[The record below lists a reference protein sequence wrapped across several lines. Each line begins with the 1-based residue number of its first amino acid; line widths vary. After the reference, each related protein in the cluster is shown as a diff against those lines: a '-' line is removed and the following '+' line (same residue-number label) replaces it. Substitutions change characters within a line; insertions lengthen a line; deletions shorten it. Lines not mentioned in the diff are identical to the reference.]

1 MRSLPHRQAW
11 ALAVLAAGLSLLA
24 GCSSPPKSAT
34 SAPPGI
40 STDGVAIAHVD
51 QRDIDDLEFRRI
63 SEYFT
68 GQENTSGRI
77 IERTDPQQRAG
88 HYFILSLEFHP
99 RTTLPKGTQADLDY
113 IRKNHAETVHQHFVF
128 SADTGTWNEILLGLT
143 GAAWPEKDESI
154 VAWKITL
161 KDATGKLL
169 ADRQSFMWGIPDP
182 APVAASATMPA
193 KVNP

>member
-11 ALAVLAAGLSLLA
+11 ALAVLAVGLLLPA
-24 GCSSPPKSAT
+24 ACSSPPKSAT

-40 STDGVAIAHVD
+40 STDGVAISHVD
-51 QRDIDDLEFRRI
+51 QRNIDDLEFRRI

-77 IERTDPQQRAG
+77 IERTNPQQRAG
-88 HYFILSLEFHP
+88 HYFIISLEFHP
-99 RTTLPKGTQADLDY
+99 RTTLPRGTQADLDY
-113 IRKNHAETVHQHFVF
+113 IRKNHAETQHQHFTF
-128 SADTGTWNEILLGLT
+128 SADAGTWNEILLGLT
-143 GAAWPEKDESI
+143 GTDWPDNNETI

-161 KDATGKLL
+161 KNASGKVL
-169 ADRQSFMWGIPDP
+169 ADDQSFLWGIPDP
-182 APVAASATMPA
+182 APVAAATAMPA